1 MPAPAPADGIARHNA
16 RMSAPQPA
24 TRLLRD
30 RSPVAGYA
38 LAVAASLAA
47 VALAAL
53 AQRWFGLSDL
63 SLVFMLAVVVVAART
78 DTGPAMLAAVL
89 SFLGYNFFFIE
100 PRYTLYIE
108 ARHAAATVLLFLA
121 AAIIA
126 GRLAARLSRQLAALR
141 EAQRHAEARR
151 VLSQRL
157 ALAGDEAT
165 VLEVARATF
174 AEALDAQA
182 WTRLASADERV
193 RGRSGHPTREDQGW
207 WFLPLEGPDGPL
219 GSLGLHMPVGAPAL
233 GDGDRETARAMAA
246 DVAQALLRTRLAGAL
261 AEERI
266 AREAERTRSAL
277 LASVSHDL
285 RTPLASIIGAAE
297 SLEAFGDALPAAE
310 RQALLDTVR
319 EEGQRLDRY
328 IQNLLDM
335 TRLGHGSMALQLDWY
350 GIDELVGAAIGRLR
364 RVRPQARFE
373 CVLPPAPAPVRV
385 HGPLLEQAIYNLL
398 DNATKF
404 AGTATPVRVAVAQ
417 SASRV
422 DLRVADDGPGIAPER
437 RLRVFDMFD
446 TEGGGDRK
454 ARGTGLGLAIC
465 RAIAEAHGGGIAV
478 EDSARG
484 ACLHLWIPVAGGGT
498 P

>member
-1 MPAPAPADGIARHNA
+1 MHADRFRKFAVNSRAPMPAPAPADGIARHNA

-165 VLEVARATF
+165 VLEVAR
-174 AEALDAQA
+174 
-182 WTRLASADERV
+182 
-193 RGRSGHPTREDQGW
+193 
-207 WFLPLEGPDGPL
+207 
-219 GSLGLHMPVGAPAL
+219 
-233 GDGDRETARAMAA
+233 DRW
-246 DVAQALLRTRLAGAL
+246 Q
-261 AEERI
+261 
-266 AREAERTRSAL
+266 
-277 LASVSHDL
+277 
-285 RTPLASIIGAAE
+285 P
-297 SLEAFGDALPAAE
+297 
-310 RQALLDTVR
+310 
-319 EEGQRLDRY
+319 
-328 IQNLLDM
+328 
-335 TRLGHGSMALQLDWY
+335 
-350 GIDELVGAAIGRLR
+350 
-364 RVRPQARFE
+364 
-373 CVLPPAPAPVRV
+373 
-385 HGPLLEQAIYNLL
+385 
-398 DNATKF
+398 
-404 AGTATPVRVAVAQ
+404 AVA
-417 SASRV
+417 
-422 DLRVADDGPGIAPER
+422 P
-437 RLRVFDMFD
+437 
-446 TEGGGDRK
+446 
-454 ARGTGLGLAIC
+454 
-465 RAIAEAHGGGIAV
+465 
-478 EDSARG
+478 
-484 ACLHLWIPVAGGGT
+484 
-498 P
+498 

>member
-1 MPAPAPADGIARHNA
+1 MDASPP
-16 RMSAPQPA
+16 SA
-24 TRLLRD
+24 RLLRD
-30 RSPVAGYA
+30 RPPAAGYL
-38 LAVAASLAA
+38 LAVVAALAA

-63 SLVFMLAVVVVAART
+63 SLVFMLAVVAVAAHT

-108 ARHAAATVLLFLA
+108 ARHAVATVLLFLA
-121 AAIIA
+121 AALIA
-126 GRLAARLSRQLAALR
+126 GRLAARLARQLAALR

-165 VLEVARATF
+165 VLEVARASF

-182 WTRLASADERV
+182 WTRLAGPEERL
-193 RGRSGHPTREDQGW
+193 RGTPTRATREDQGW
-207 WFLPLEGPDGPL
+207 WFLPLDGPEGPL
-219 GSLGLHMPVGAPAL
+219 GSLGLHMPAGAPAL
-233 GDGDRETARAMAA
+233 GEADRDTARAMAA
-246 DVAQALLRTRLAGAL
+246 DVAQALVRTRLAGAL

-297 SLEAFGDALPAAE
+297 SLEAFGDALPSSE

-319 EEGQRLDRY
+319 EEGQRLDHY

-335 TRLGHGSMALQLDWY
+335 TRLGHGSLALQLDWY

-364 RVRPQARFE
+364 RVRPQAGFALD
-373 CVLPPAPAPVRV
+373 LPGSPAPVRV

-404 AGTATPVRVAVAQ
+404 AGTATPVRVAVTQ
-417 SASRV
+417 SATRV
-422 DLRVADDGPGIAPER
+422 DLRVADEGPGIAPER
-437 RLRVFDMFD
+437 RVRVFEMFD

-465 RAIAEAHGGGIAV
+465 RAIAEAHGGGIEV

-484 ACLHLWIPVAGGGT
+484 TCIHAWLPVAAGET
-498 P
+498 R